1 MKNFCIFADTVD
13 YIEKNLCDPIT
24 QEDIAAA
31 CFCSLSTLQKVW
43 KYCTHTGLKEYIA
56 KRRLTCSA
64 EDIVNT
70 DMTLTEIA
78 LKYQYN
84 SPEVFLRAFRRL
96 WGVAPSEFKN
106 NWRST
111 GIFPRI
117 IPDEQMLKGG
127 RYMGRRVDITELYRE
142 LQETDHDS
150 YVLCFD
156 VVNFDSVNKN
166 FGRKAGDAA
175 LMEIF
180 HRIDQAAGD
189 NMPAFRIGG
198 DEFAMVTGLSDI
210 KAVEKTAQRVIRL
223 NGQGIIAD
231 GNEIPLS
238 VRVGALKLGKNGS
251 RHITYSE
258 LFDRMQSVIDEA
270 KDTGKVIYFTEY

>member
-13 YIEKNLCDPIT
+13 YIEENLCNPIS

-43 KYCTHTGLKEYIA
+43 HYCTHTGLKEYIA

-64 EDIVNT
+64 WDIVNT
-70 DMTLTEIA
+70 DMSLTEIA

-96 WGVAPSEFKN
+96 WGVAPSEFKS

-117 IPDEQMLKGG
+117 IPDEQMFKGG
-127 RYMGRRVDITELYRE
+127 IYMGRRVDITELYRE
-142 LQETDHDS
+142 IQETDHDS

-156 VVNFDSVNKN
+156 AVKFDSINKN
-166 FGRKAGDAA
+166 FGRKAGDMA
-175 LMEIF
+175 LTEIF
-180 HRIDQAAGD
+180 HRIDSAAGD

-198 DEFAMVTGLSDI
+198 DEFALVTGLSDI
-210 KAVEKTAQRVIRL
+210 KAVEETAQKVISL
-223 NGQGIIAD
+223 NGHSITVD
-231 GNEIPLS
+231 GNEIPLT
-238 VRVGALKLGKNGS
+238 VRVGALKLGKGS
-251 RHITYSE
+251 YHIKYSE
-258 LFDRMQSVIDEA
+258 LFDRMQSVIDETR
-270 KDTGKVIYFTEY
+270 DLGKVVYFTDI

>member
-13 YIEKNLCDPIT
+13 YIEKNLCNDIS

-43 KYCTHTGLKEYIA
+43 RHCTHTGLKEYIA

-64 EDIVNT
+64 WDIVNT
-70 DMTLTEIA
+70 DMSLTEIA

-117 IPDEQMLKGG
+117 IPDEQMFKGG
-127 RYMGRRVDITELYRE
+127 IYMGRRVDITELYRE

-156 VVNFDSVNKN
+156 AVDLDLINKN

-175 LMEIF
+175 LTEIF
-180 HRIDQAAGD
+180 HRIDSAAGD

-198 DEFAMVTGLSDI
+198 DEFALVTGLSNT
-210 KAVEKTAQRVIRL
+210 KEVEKTAQKVIDL
-223 NGQGIIAD
+223 NGHSISSD
-231 GNEIPLS
+231 DHEIPLS
-238 VRVGALKLGKNGS
+238 VRVGALKLGKGS
-251 RHITYSE
+251 HHISYSE
-258 LFDRMQSVIDEA
+258 LFDRMQKVIDEA
-270 KDTGKVIYFTEY
+270 RDLGKVIYFDEI

>member
-13 YIEKNLCDPIT
+13 YIEKNLCNPIS

-43 KYCTHTGLKEYIA
+43 HYCTHTGLKEYIA

-64 EDIVNT
+64 EDIVGT
-70 DMTLTEIA
+70 DMTITEIA

-117 IPDEQMLKGG
+117 IPDEQKLKGG
-127 RYMGRRVDITELYRE
+127 NFMGRRVDITELYKE

-150 YVLCFD
+150 WVLCFD
-156 VVNFDSVNKN
+156 VVDFDSVNKN

-175 LMEIF
+175 LTEIF
-180 HRIDQAAGD
+180 HRIDSAAED
-189 NMPAFRIGG
+189 NMTAFRIGG
-198 DEFAMVTGLSDI
+198 DEFAIVTGLSDV
-210 KAVEKTAQRVIRL
+210 KGVEETAQKVIGL
-223 NGQGIIAD
+223 NGQNITVD

-238 VRVGALKLGKNGS
+238 VRVGALKLGKGS
-251 RHITYSE
+251 HHISYSE
-258 LFDRMQSVIDEA
+258 LFDRMQGVIDETR
-270 KDTGKVIYFTEY
+270 DVGKVIYFAEI

>member
-13 YIEKNLCDPIT
+13 YIEKNLCNPIA
-24 QEDIAAA
+24 QDDIAKA

-43 KYCTHTGLKEYIA
+43 HYCTHTGLKEYIS

-64 EDIVNT
+64 YDIVNT

-96 WGVAPSEFKN
+96 WGVAPSEFKS

-117 IPDEQMLKGG
+117 IPDEQMFKGG
-127 RYMGRRVDITELYRE
+127 IYMGRRVDITDLYRE
-142 LQETDHDS
+142 IQETEHDS

-156 VVNFDSVNKN
+156 AVKFDSINKN
-166 FGRKAGDAA
+166 FGRKAGDMA
-175 LMEIF
+175 LTEIF
-180 HRIDQAAGD
+180 HRIDSAAGD

-198 DEFAMVTGLSDI
+198 DEFVLVTGLSDI
-210 KAVEKTAQRVIRL
+210 KAVEETAKRVIDL
-223 NGQGIIAD
+223 NGQSITAD
-231 GNEIPLS
+231 GNEIPIS
-238 VRVGALKLGKNGS
+238 VRVGALKLGKNKY
-251 RHITYSE
+251 HISYSE
-258 LFDRMQSVIDEA
+258 LFDRMQSVINETRDL
-270 KDTGKVIYFTEY
+270 GKVVFFTDI

>member
-13 YIEKNLCDPIT
+13 YIGKNLCNPIS
-24 QEDIAAA
+24 QEEIAAA

-43 KYCTHTGLKEYIA
+43 HYCTHTGLKEYIA

-64 EDIVNT
+64 EDILNT

-84 SPEVFLRAFRRL
+84 SPEVFLRAFKRL
-96 WGVAPSEFKN
+96 WGVAPSEFKK

-111 GIFPRI
+111 GIFPKI
-117 IPDEQMLKGG
+117 IPDEQTLKGG
-127 RYMGRRVDITELYRE
+127 IYMGRRVDITELYRE

-150 YVLCFD
+150 WVLCFD
-156 VVNFDSVNKN
+156 GVHFASINQN

-175 LMEIF
+175 LTEIF
-180 HRIDQAAGD
+180 HRIDSAAGD
-189 NMPAFRIGG
+189 NMTAFRIGG

-210 KAVEKTAQRVIRL
+210 KAVEETAKKVIGL
-223 NGQGIIAD
+223 NGQRIKFD
-231 GNEIPLS
+231 GKEIPVS
-238 VRVGALKLGKNGS
+238 VRVGAVKLGKNNH
-251 RHITYSE
+251 HITYSE
-258 LFDRMQSVIDEA
+258 LFDRMQSVILET
-270 KDTGKVIYFTEY
+270 KDVGKVIYFDEV